1 MNEIS
6 AFFVR
11 NIVVVFFFYGLAF
24 FVMGLALLLA
34 SRLPSVFRFSVAI
47 IPLALFGFL
56 HAAHEW
62 VEMFQKIAAL
72 TSGYTPTVAEETGRL
87 VILVLSFAALLVFG
101 LVLLMPHLSRWRM
114 LATIGA
120 MVLLWLGGV
129 LVVTAY
135 FRLSAGDALAM
146 ADGMAR
152 YVLGIPA
159 ALLGAWA
166 LMAQQRTFR
175 EHNMPQFGRDLVWS
189 AAALL
194 LYGAL
199 GQIFVRETVLAPS
212 HWLSSANFLL
222 WFGIPV
228 QLFRAVMAAGFT
240 FFLVRAMRAF
250 EVEDRRRLEQE
261 TSAKLDAQAAIL
273 ESERRSAQQTE
284 RLNEEL
290 RVTAHKLSVLLD
302 LSNLLNSPAT
312 LQDRFRSLL
321 AHIVES
327 LPFSDAGL
335 IVLAVSKPVT
345 PEIAGEVGFCD
356 DDPALTIAVDGLTDL
371 EELARLCRDSEELG
385 WECLAQQIALC
396 RHYDGAIVS
405 FSPGAMQG
413 QRCRQHLSPT
423 RMIALPL
430 SNQQIV
436 GSLVLARYATD
447 GYRIEAEEM
456 SLILSI
462 AQQIGLSVENT
473 VLQREVL
480 QREQTLA
487 ELLRQIVTAQEA
499 ERQRIARELHDAT
512 GQSLTAVALGLSG
525 IEAMLAQHGDDDS
538 LRSLAD
544 QVHEIKS
551 FSTNALGELR
561 TIIADLRPPQL
572 DDLGLVAALRWY
584 VQAYQRRRQLVCTFD
599 ASGDETAL
607 PVEYKT
613 VLFRIAQEALTNV
626 AKHAAATAVTLELRI
641 AAAQVELV
649 VSDNG
654 QGFDPSAV
662 GVQRAQQ
669 LSGWGLVGMRERAML
684 LGGECSV
691 TSQPGAGTTVR
702 VTAPLTAPTNQPAAP
717 LNESHAA

>member
-1 MNEIS
+1 MNDIS

-11 NIVVVFFFYGLAF
+11 NIVAVFFFYGLAF

-47 IPLALFGFL
+47 VPLAIFGLL
-56 HAAHEW
+56 HAGHEW

-72 TSGYTPTVAEETGRL
+72 TSGYTPAVGEEVVRL
-87 VILVLSFAALLVFG
+87 GLLVLSFVALLVFG
-101 LVLLMPHLSRWRM
+101 LVLLMPTASRWRTA
-114 LATIGA
+114 ATIGV
-120 MVLLWLGGV
+120 MLLLWLAGV
-129 LVVTAY
+129 AIVAARYGLSPADTTA
-135 FRLSAGDALAM
+135 L

-159 ALLGAWA
+159 AILGAWA

-194 LYGAL
+194 LYGAV
-199 GQIFVRETVLAPS
+199 GQMFVRETVLAPS
-212 HWLSSANFLL
+212 HLLSSSNFLL

-240 FFLVRAMRAF
+240 FFLVRALRAF

-261 TSAKLDAQAAIL
+261 TSAKLTAQAAVL
-273 ESERRSAQQTE
+273 ETERRNAQQTE

-302 LSNLLNSPAT
+302 LSNLLNSPET
-312 LQDRFRSLL
+312 LKDRFSELL
-321 AHIVES
+321 VHIVES

-335 IVLAVSKPVT
+335 IVLTVSGATASAVVASAGFDQDAT
-345 PEIAGEVGFCD
+345 P
-356 DDPALTIAVDGLTDL
+356 VDGAVLLPPSIFQQD
-371 EELARLCRDSEELG
+371 AEELG
-385 WECLAQQIALC
+385 RECLARQIALC
-396 RHYDGAIVS
+396 RHYDGEIVA
-405 FSPGAMQG
+405 FMPGAVQG
-413 QRCRQHLSPT
+413 ERCRQHLSPT

-430 SNQQIV
+430 ANQQVV
-436 GSLVLARYATD
+436 GSLVLARTFAD
-447 GYRIEAEEM
+447 GYRIQPEEM
-456 SLILSI
+456 ALILGI
-462 AQQIGLSVENT
+462 AQQIGLSVENA
-473 VLQREVL
+473 VLQREVI
-480 QREQTLA
+480 QREQMLA
-487 ELLRQIVTAQEA
+487 ELLRQIVTAQET

-525 IEAMLAQHGDDDS
+525 IEAMLGQRSDDSS

-584 VQAYQRRRQLVCTFD
+584 LQAYERRRQITCRFD
-599 ASGDETAL
+599 ATGDEVAL
-607 PVEYKT
+607 PIEYKT

-626 AKHAAATAVTLELRI
+626 AKHAAATTVTVELHI
-641 AAAQVELV
+641 APAQVSLTV
-649 VSDNG
+649 RDNG
-654 QGFDPSAV
+654 RGFDPAAV
-662 GVQRAQQ
+662 TSQRTQHPG
-669 LSGWGLVGMRERAML
+669 GWGMVGMRERALL
-684 LGGECSV
+684 LGGECVV
-691 TSQPGAGTTVR
+691 TAQPGAGTTVQ
-702 VTAPLTAPTNQPAAP
+702 VTAPLVAQPV
-717 LNESHAA
+717 

>member
-11 NIVVVFFFYGLAF
+11 NIVAVFFFYGLAF

-34 SRLPSVFRFSVAI
+34 SRLPSAFRFSVAI
-47 IPLALFGFL
+47 VPLALFGFF

-72 TSGYTPTVAEETGRL
+72 TSGYTPTAAEEFVRL
-87 VILVLSFAALLVFG
+87 ALLVVSFVALLVFG
-101 LVLLMPHLSRWRM
+101 LVLLMPAASRWRTAATVAAM
-114 LATIGA
+114 L
-120 MVLLWLGGV
+120 LLWLAGAT
-129 LVVTAY
+129 LVSLRYA
-135 FRLSAGDALAM
+135 LSPADIMAM
-146 ADGMAR
+146 ADGLAR

-175 EHNMPQFGRDLVWS
+175 EHNMSQFGRDLVWS

-199 GQIFVRETVLAPS
+199 GQVFVRETVLAPS

-240 FFLVRAMRAF
+240 FFLVRALRAF

-261 TSAKLDAQAAIL
+261 TTAKLAAQTAML
-273 ESERRSAQQTE
+273 ENERRNAQQTE

-290 RVTAHKLSVLLD
+290 RVTAYKLSVLLD
-302 LSNLLNSPAT
+302 LSNLLNTPR
-312 LQDRFRSLL
+312 LLNERFGDLL
-321 AHIVES
+321 AHIVAA

-335 IVLAVSKPVT
+335 IVLAYPGAPA
-345 PEIAGEVGFCD
+345 PEVVAEVGFAGEAD
-356 DDPALTIAVDGLTDL
+356 ERSAPSLFW
-371 EELARLCRDSEELG
+371 RDAEELG
-385 WECLAQQIALC
+385 MACVTAQSALC

-405 FSPGAMQG
+405 FLPSALQG
-413 QRCRQHLSPT
+413 ERCRQHLSPT

-430 SNQQIV
+430 ANQQVV
-436 GSLVLARYATD
+436 GCLVLARTVAD
-447 GYRIEAEEM
+447 GYRIQGEEM
-456 SLILSI
+456 ALILAI
-462 AQQIGLSVENT
+462 AQQIGLSVENA

-480 QREQTLA
+480 QHARMLG

-525 IEAMLAQHGDDDS
+525 IEAVLSQRNDDTG

-561 TIIADLRPPQL
+561 TIISDLRPPQL

-584 VQAYQRRRQLVCTFD
+584 LQAYERRRQI
-599 ASGDETAL
+599 ASRFEATGDEAAL

-626 AKHAAATAVTLELRI
+626 AKHAAATAVTVTLQI
-641 AAAQVELV
+641 TPTQVDLV
-649 VSDNG
+649 VRDNG
-654 QGFDPSAV
+654 RGFDPAQV
-662 GVQRAQQ
+662 AGQGAQQ
-669 LSGWGLVGMRERAML
+669 PGGWGLVGMRERALL
-684 LGGECSV
+684 LGGECTV
-691 TSQPGAGTTVR
+691 TAQPGQGTTVHIR
-702 VTAPLTAPTNQPAAP
+702 APLVTG
-717 LNESHAA
+717 